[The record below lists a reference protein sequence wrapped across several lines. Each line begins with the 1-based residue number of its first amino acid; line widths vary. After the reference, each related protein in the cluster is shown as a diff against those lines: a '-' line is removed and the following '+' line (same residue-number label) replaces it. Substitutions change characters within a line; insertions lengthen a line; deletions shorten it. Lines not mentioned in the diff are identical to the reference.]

1 MFQIHNFSP
10 YTTATV
16 RFIRT
21 ACKAFEKHGSK
32 KRGSYGIHD
41 LGTGSLLNEASFR
54 GNRFLFLFFIFIIC
68 KVPCIENWAKDASPL
83 IGGEA
88 RLFADFQPFIDSIY
102 DSLLKPN
109 ENDATVQEIL

>member
-1 MFQIHNFSP
+1 M
-10 YTTATV
+10 
-16 RFIRT
+16 
-21 ACKAFEKHGSK
+21 AFMTLVQAHYSMKHLSEET
-32 KRGSYGIHD
+32 D
-41 LGTGSLLNEASFR
+41 LIF
-54 GNRFLFLFFIFIIC
+54 FLIIC

-88 RLFADFQPFIDSIY
+88 RLFADFQPSIDSIY